1 MFNPLKESSLTL
13 SSSLV
18 NPKCSSSNTA
28 VKRLSISRFSQSFI
42 LGAWLSAIQT
52 IRGCSQNW
60 LAIDL
65 LSAGRGTG
73 APTPNS
79 TFCKLLHIFKCNFQ
93 TISQQV
99 VPIAIVIVF
108 ALAILRL
115 FAFKFAFGL
124 RRFCFVAIYYE
135 PLPGRGITYP
145 SWLFFATSSRNF
157 HVSHANKQF
166 RFGRGK
172 NYT

>member
-1 MFNPLKESSLTL
+1 MFNALKESSLTL

-42 LGAWLSAIQT
+42 LGVWLSAIQT

-73 APTPNS
+73 APTTNS

-99 VPIAIVIVF
+99 VPIAIVMF
-108 ALAILRL
+108 LRL

-145 SWLFFATSSRNF
+145 CLGVFFATSSRNF

>member
-1 MFNPLKESSLTL
+1 MFNALKESSLTL

-18 NPKCSSSNTA
+18 NPKCLSSNTA

-42 LGAWLSAIQT
+42 LGVWLSAIQT

-79 TFCKLLHIFKCNFQ
+79 TFCKQLHIFKCNFQ

-108 ALAILRL
+108 ALICVQVCVRSSTLLFRGNLLWAIAGKRNY
-115 FAFKFAFGL
+115 
-124 RRFCFVAIYYE
+124 VS
-135 PLPGRGITYP
+135 LP
-145 SWLFFATSSRNF
+145 WLFFATSSWNF